1 MKKLL
6 TLSALFFAAVCARAV
21 VPLADPISIS
31 ITSVSSVTGTALQ
44 VVDLSGT
51 GSVQYA
57 SRDKV
62 SVEVE
67 VVNNSTAPGASRT
80 VTVYYGFASVGTY
93 TAAQMGNNA
102 SNQVLSLANSASVTR
117 VYTLPVVYSS
127 GRYLYLWLDHT
138 ARDAGSTLAITVRV
152 LGVGK

>member
-67 VVNNSTAPGASRT
+67 VVNNSTAPGAST
-80 VTVYYGFASVGTY
+80 AS
-93 TAAQMGNNA
+93 A
-102 SNQVLSLANSASVTR
+102 
-117 VYTLPVVYSS
+117 
-127 GRYLYLWLDHT
+127 
-138 ARDAGSTLAITVRV
+138 
-152 LGVGK
+152 